1 MTLDKLFN
9 NAKCNTQDAGYE
21 EGHVSHRK
29 NGDFMKQG
37 GSWVPV
43 KGQKQEAGKEEAGAD
58 EQTMRQSLIN
68 FMTKGLPHVPE
79 ADAKK
84 AVEGLPAD
92 TLNEMFNNLKEQHG
106 DKYLAQ
112 QEAEGTK
119 VQLGERANIYIIPS
133 DMSDEDKVFKALNI
147 ELDEAF
153 GDKSGNPD
161 EVETHAE
168 IWLEHA
174 QTEGGIGIKPSHRQ
188 EATPLSSETI
198 QKAIE
203 ENPERWNRIIKNAKK
218 FYSGEGR
225 SANFESDEFYPEEK
239 KSKAAAGSTAAT
251 ITPELRKKAKAEKQE
266 SARKES
272 VIREWLDE
280 TGLQKKAGAGSTKK
294 TAQKLAG
301 DCKVRLSKIK
311 K

>member
-1 MTLDKLFN
+1 MSN

-37 GSWVPV
+37 GSWVPM
-43 KGQKQEAGKEEAGAD
+43 KGQKQEAGKEKAGAD

-84 AVEGLPAD
+84 AIEGLPAD

-119 VQLGERANIYIIPS
+119 VQLGERAKRYIIPS

-147 ELDEAF
+147 ELDESF

-161 EVETHAE
+161 EVETYAE
-168 IWLEHA
+168 SWLEHA
-174 QTEGGIGIKPSHRQ
+174 KTEGGIGIKPSHRQ

-198 QKAIE
+198 QKVIE
-203 ENPERWNRIIKNAKK
+203 ANPDRWNRIIKNAKK
-218 FYSGEGR
+218 FYSGNGH

-239 KSKAAAGSTAAT
+239 KSKAATGSTEAA
-251 ITPELRKKAKAEKQE
+251 ITPELREKAKAEKQE
-266 SARKES
+266 AARKES

-294 TAQKLAG
+294 TAPKLAG

-311 K
+311 R